1 MNVEL
6 TNMCMVYDRASD
18 RLLAERREKKGWPG
32 VCFPGG
38 HVDPGES
45 LYASAVREV
54 WEETGL
60 TVSDLKFCGIV
71 HWDNLDT
78 GDRYIVYLYRT
89 ETYSGTLRERSE
101 EGEVF
106 WVDRK
111 EFPNLDLAE
120 NFGEQYQMF
129 WRDEI
134 GEMHIPNGSQIP
146 TFQYEIF

>member
-1 MNVEL
+1 MDVEL
-6 TNMCMVYDRASD
+6 TNMCMIYDRAND
-18 RLLAERREKKGWPG
+18 RLLAERREKGWPG

-45 LYASAVREV
+45 FCASAIREV

-60 TVSDLKFCGIV
+60 TVSNLKFCGIV
-71 HWDNLDT
+71 HWDNLNT
-78 GDRYIVYLYRT
+78 GDQYIVYLYRT
-89 ETYSGTLRERSE
+89 ETFSGTLAERSE

-111 EFPNLDLAE
+111 DFLDLDLAE
-120 NFGEQYQMF
+120 NFAEQYQMF

-134 GEMHIPNGSQIP
+134 GEMYIPHGNQIP
-146 TFQYEIF
+146 TFQYKIF